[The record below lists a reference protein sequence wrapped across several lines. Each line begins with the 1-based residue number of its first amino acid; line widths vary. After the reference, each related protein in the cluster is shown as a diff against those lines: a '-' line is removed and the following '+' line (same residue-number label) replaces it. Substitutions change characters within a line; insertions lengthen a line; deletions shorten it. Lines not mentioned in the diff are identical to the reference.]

1 MRLGVSDVRFW
12 HCPVSEHTAVVWE
25 GATARCMECLMTSA
39 HTEELI
45 SRGQADQRQRDI
57 QWLRFLAQK
66 VRAAPAGGDILI
78 MDLPLVPA
86 NILEKVAGLLAEG
99 PIGPEGG

>member
-1 MRLGVSDVRFW
+1 MSLDVSDVRFW

-25 GATARCMECLMTSA
+25 GAIARCMECPITSA

-57 QWLRFLAQK
+57 NWLRFLAQK
-66 VRAAPAGGDILI
+66 VAREPDLLILG
-78 MDLPLVPA
+78 LPLVPA
-86 NILEKVAGLLAEG
+86 NTLERVAVLLAEV

>member
-1 MRLGVSDVRFW
+1 MSLDVSDVRFW
-12 HCPVSEHTAVVWE
+12 HCPVSEHTAVDVGKALSP
-25 GATARCMECLMTSA
+25 GAMECPITSA

-57 QWLRFLAQK
+57 NWLRFLAQK
-66 VRAAPAGGDILI
+66 VAREPDLLILG
-78 MDLPLVPA
+78 LPLVPA
-86 NILEKVAGLLAEG
+86 NTLERVAVLLAEV